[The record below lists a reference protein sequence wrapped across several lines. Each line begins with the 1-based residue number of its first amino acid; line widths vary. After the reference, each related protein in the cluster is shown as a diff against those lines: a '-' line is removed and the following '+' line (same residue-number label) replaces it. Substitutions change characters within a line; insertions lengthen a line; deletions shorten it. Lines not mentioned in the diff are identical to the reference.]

1 MATCPSTAT
10 TLASLPTE
18 LRLLILANFTSLIDL
33 RHAIIAIPELN
44 YVYMRNQRVVLTSAM
59 KNAVWATYGTR
70 GNDQLWTRM
79 WIGMVVD
86 YVIEGG
92 MSFEEAMGC
101 IRAVGLAGN

>member
-1 MATCPSTAT
+1 
-10 TLASLPTE
+10 
-18 LRLLILANFTSLIDL
+18 
-33 RHAIIAIPELN
+33 
-44 YVYMRNQRVVLTSAM
+44 M
-59 KNAVWATYGTR
+59 KNAVWATYGNR

-86 YVIEGG
+86 YVMEGG